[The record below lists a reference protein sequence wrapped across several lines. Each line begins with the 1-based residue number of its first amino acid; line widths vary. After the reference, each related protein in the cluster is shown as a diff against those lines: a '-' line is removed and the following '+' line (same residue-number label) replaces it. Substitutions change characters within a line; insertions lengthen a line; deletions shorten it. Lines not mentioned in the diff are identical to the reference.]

1 MKQAD
6 PESLTT
12 IIDILLLRAK
22 HTPGALA
29 YSIEGEGIT
38 YGRLL
43 KEVMQ
48 TASSLVDMG
57 IKKGDRCAIILPTCL
72 DFIRLLY
79 GIQFIGA
86 VPAAVNPG
94 LAPELILRRMQV
106 IGCSLAVA
114 QGATLETLKRTG
126 IPGFTPPP
134 VRSPEEIRV
143 SSIGSACSSRA
154 IDPDD
159 TAYLQF
165 TSGTTGDIKAA
176 VIRHKNLMA
185 HLNVTADFLGI
196 KEKDILVAWLP
207 LYHDLGLVQF
217 VFAPLYSGC
226 PGYLIQ
232 PSILN
237 LKKWLE
243 TISRERG
250 TVTACPDFGYRIAAR
265 VVSPD
270 GLDLSSLR
278 IAKNGGE
285 PVRLSTIQGFERRFG
300 LSGVVLPAYGLAEA
314 TLSVSCLPPGE
325 PLRVDKKGNLSCG
338 PPLPDTEIKI
348 IDQKGKGLPPGETG
362 EILIKGPQ
370 IFAGYF
376 NDEGATRQSLK
387 KGWHHTGDLGTLDRD
402 GHLYIFA
409 RKRALIKRAGAIV
422 VPREVEDLADRVKGI
437 RFSAAVG
444 HSPVKDGTEEVI
456 VVAEV
461 KDDNERTVDD
471 LETIAINILNE
482 IKKGLGFP
490 PFEIVLVSKGAIPR
504 TPNGKIQ
511 YDKLKRLYSTG
522 ELAENRLAINP

>member
-1 MKQAD
+1 MASDMIKKD
-6 PESLTT
+6 PKFLTT
-12 IIDILLLRAK
+12 IIDILRLRAE
-22 HTPGALA
+22 HRPGALA
-29 YSIEGEGIT
+29 YSIEGESIT

-43 KEVMQ
+43 DEVMQ
-48 TASSLVDMG
+48 TASSLVELG
-57 IKKGDRCAIILPTCL
+57 IKKGDRCALILPTCL

-94 LAPELILRRMQV
+94 LSPELILRRMQAV
-106 IGCSLAVA
+106 GCSLAVA
-114 QGATLETLKRTG
+114 SGAALEGLKKAA
-126 IPGFTPPP
+126 IKGFKPPR
-134 VRSPEEIRV
+134 VRSPEELRV
-143 SSIGSACSSRA
+143 SSASAACSASK

-165 TSGTTGDIKAA
+165 TSGTGGDIKAA
-176 VIRHKNLMA
+176 VITHKNLMA
-185 HLNVTADFLGI
+185 HLVVNSGFLGI
-196 KEKDILVAWLP
+196 NEEDIFVAWLP

-217 VFAPLYSGC
+217 VFGPLYSGC
-226 PGYLIQ
+226 PGYLMQ

-237 LKKWLE
+237 LPKWLE

-250 TVTACPDFGYRIAAR
+250 TITACPDFGYRIAAR

-285 PVRLSTIQGFERRFG
+285 PVRLSTIEQFEQRFG
-300 LSGVVLPAYGLAEA
+300 LSGIVLPAYGLAEA
-314 TLSVSCLPPGE
+314 TLSVTCLPPGE
-325 PLRVDKKGNLSCG
+325 PLRVDAKGNVSCG
-338 PPLPDTEIKI
+338 PPLFDTEIKI
-348 IDQKGKGLPPGETG
+348 IDEKGKMLEPGDTG

-376 NDEGATRQSLK
+376 NDEKATKRALN

-402 GHLYIFA
+402 GHLYIFG

-422 VPREVEDLADRVKGI
+422 VPREVEDLADRADGV

-444 HSPVKDGTEEVI
+444 FSPLKDGPEEVV

-461 KDDNERTVDD
+461 KEGIDADG
-471 LETIAINILNE
+471 LATITRDILDE

-490 PFEIVLVSKGAIPR
+490 PFEIVLVPKGVIPR

-511 YDKLKRLYSTG
+511 YDKLRELYSSGALG
-522 ELAENRLAINP
+522 EKER